1 MTRRLAVLA
10 AVWAI
15 AAASAVTASAQVLI
29 VSGGAPGAPSAVENT
44 GDGVI
49 LGRVVDG
56 TSRRPV
62 AGALVALGGF
72 PPPSTLPSF
81 TLGLGQPG
89 QPLVLSDADGRFVFR
104 DLAEARYSL
113 LVQAPGYLPGAHGSR
128 RPEGSPGTITL
139 GRGETRTDVE
149 IPVWKA
155 GSISGVVLDE
165 LGEPVVEVPV
175 RLLRR
180 SMVRG
185 RPGFTPMGGAQTDD
199 RGIYRVANL
208 APGDYVVF
216 VPSTLTTM
224 PASVADAYLAS
235 IDAGSPGGRQG
246 GPAPAT
252 ATAAGGLS
260 VGGQRVAADYGR
272 ALTPAPSAGERFAVY
287 PSAFHPAAADPQS
300 ATVIS
305 VGSGEERLGVDVRTS
320 LVPSYTIEGMVA
332 GPAGPVPNATVSL
345 MPQYTAQLASDAG
358 FVAVTTSTD
367 GNGRFTVIGA
377 TPGDYVLRVTPAPA
391 AFGSAVMRAGDG
403 TFMVVGPPGG
413 PAATDQLALSGELQV
428 AIQDRDLAGIVVN
441 TSGGATVSGR
451 VEFVGRA
458 KPPTPAELARG
469 GITLIRADG
478 QMSGP
483 TLPARL
489 EPNGTFRTS
498 QYRTGPYTLSASV
511 PSAGWYLRSVRIGG
525 REMIDHRVDLTSDLT
540 DVVFTFGDAL
550 GELAGTA
557 RPAGG
562 PASEVSGSV
571 VLFPADY
578 REWITTGMGTRR
590 ARRVDV
596 AANGTFEIHNLLPGD
611 YLAAAVTSD
620 SPADLQDPAV
630 IDALAR
636 IATPVSVPDGQ
647 RASLSLSI
655 TRVR

>member
-1 MTRRLAVLA
+1 
-10 AVWAI
+10 
-15 AAASAVTASAQVLI
+15 
-29 VSGGAPGAPSAVENT
+29 
-44 GDGVI
+44 
-49 LGRVVDG
+49 
-56 TSRRPV
+56 
-62 AGALVALGGF
+62 
-72 PPPSTLPSF
+72 
-81 TLGLGQPG
+81 
-89 QPLVLSDADGRFVFR
+89 
-104 DLAEARYSL
+104 
-113 LVQAPGYLPGAHGSR
+113 
-128 RPEGSPGTITL
+128 
-139 GRGETRTDVE
+139 
-149 IPVWKA
+149 
-155 GSISGVVLDE
+155 
-165 LGEPVVEVPV
+165 
-175 RLLRR
+175 
-180 SMVRG
+180 
-185 RPGFTPMGGAQTDD
+185 
-199 RGIYRVANL
+199 
-208 APGDYVVF
+208 
-216 VPSTLTTM
+216 
-224 PASVADAYLAS
+224 
-235 IDAGSPGGRQG
+235 
-246 GPAPAT
+246 
-252 ATAAGGLS
+252 
-260 VGGQRVAADYGR
+260 
-272 ALTPAPSAGERFAVY
+272 VY

-305 VGSGEERLGVDVRTS
+305 LGSGDERVGVDVRTS
-320 LVPSYTIEGMVA
+320 LVPSYTIEGLVT

-345 MPQYTAQLASDAG
+345 MPRYTAQLASDAG

-367 GNGRFTVIGA
+367 RDGRFTVVGA

-403 TFMVVGPPGG
+403 TLMVMGPSGG
-413 PAATDQLALSGELQV
+413 PAAADQLALSGELQV
-428 AIQDRDLAGIVVN
+428 AVQDRDLAGIVVD

-458 KPPTPAELARG
+458 KPPTPADLARG

-483 TLPARL
+483 TLPARV
-489 EPNGTFRTS
+489 EPNGSFRTS

-525 REMIDHRVDLTSDLT
+525 REMIDRRVDLTSDLT

-557 RPAGG
+557 RPSGG

-596 AANGTFEIHNLLPGD
+596 AVNGTFEIHNLLPGD

-620 SPADLQDPAV
+620 SLADLQDPAV